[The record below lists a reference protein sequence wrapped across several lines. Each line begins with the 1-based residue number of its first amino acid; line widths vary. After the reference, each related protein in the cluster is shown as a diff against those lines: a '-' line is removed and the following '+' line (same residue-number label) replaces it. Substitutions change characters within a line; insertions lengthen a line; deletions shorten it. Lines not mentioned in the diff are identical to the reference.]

1 MRSFVLLGF
10 GILCFPW
17 NVHSQSPQGKIG
29 YANLDYIFNKLPEAK
44 QIETELKSLQGQLE
58 SQLKNKYEDFRKK
71 YEAYDA
77 KTLTMAELQKNRK
90 ELQLMQENLDRF
102 EQECQSTF
110 QRKQK
115 QLMDPVIQS
124 IQKAISSVA
133 NESNY
138 DFILNAGAGQ
148 NDVVLFAVEQA
159 DVSDLVL
166 QKLGVQA
173 TTVSPR

>member
-1 MRSFVLLGF
+1 
-10 GILCFPW
+10 
-17 NVHSQSPQGKIG
+17 
-29 YANLDYIFNKLPEAK
+29 LDYIFNKLPEAK

-58 SQLKNKYEDFRKK
+58 SQLKNKYEEFRKK

-77 KTLTMAELQKNRK
+77 KTLTMTMAELQKNRK

-110 QRKQK
+110 HRKQK

-133 NESNY
+133 NESSY

-166 QKLGVQA
+166 QKLGVQP
-173 TTVSPR
+173 TTVFPR

>member
-1 MRSFVLLGF
+1 MFF

-17 NVHSQSPQGKIG
+17 NVHGQSPNGKIG
-29 YANLDYIFNKLPEAK
+29 YADLDYIFNKLPETK
-44 QIETELKSLQGQLE
+44 QIETELKSLQRQLE
-58 SQLKNKYEDFRKK
+58 SQLKNKYEEFRKK
-71 YEAYDA
+71 YEAYNV

-90 ELQLMQENLDRF
+90 ELQLMQENLERF

-115 QLMDPVIQS
+115 QLMDPVTQS

-133 NESNY
+133 NESGY

-148 NDVVLFAVEQA
+148 NDVVLFAIEQA
-159 DVSDLVL
+159 DISDLVL
-166 QKLGVQA
+166 QKLGVQ
-173 TTVSPR
+173 TPTGSPR

>member
-1 MRSFVLLGF
+1 MKPIALLCF

-17 NVHSQSPQGKIG
+17 NVHSQSPNGKIG
-29 YANLDYIFNKLPEAK
+29 YADLDYIFNKLPEAK

-58 SQLKNKYEDFRKK
+58 SQLKNKYEEFRKK
-71 YEAYDA
+71 YEAHDA
-77 KTLTMAELQKNRK
+77 KTLTLTMAELQKNRK
-90 ELQLMQENLDRF
+90 ELELMKENLARF

-115 QLMDPVIQS
+115 QLMDPVTQS

-133 NESNY
+133 NESGY

-148 NDVVLFAVEQA
+148 NDLLLFAVDRA
-159 DVSDLVL
+159 DVSDRVL
-166 QKLGVQA
+166 EKLGVE
-173 TTVSPR
+173 VLK